1 MQVQSVWRAGSERHD
16 WRVFLLQ
23 TCLTLAVLLLG
34 GALICWVAANWS
46 GWSRFERLTG
56 AQAALML
63 VTLPAIVLLW
73 RGRDRP
79 AQVRS
84 ARSGLIGLAC
94 VALGA
99 LLALIGQTYQTGAN
113 TWELFALWAALM
125 LPWAIAGRSASVWL
139 LWVAVVNT
147 ALLLWHA
154 PTSVVGEWMLLEG
167 ASVWMIS
174 FNLAALA
181 CWTACATATQADR
194 RAGPRLLAA
203 LALAGASI
211 ALLNDDH
218 FGRTGVLLWLWTA
231 LPLTLVYR
239 YARPDAPILAMI
251 VLSALSVAIRLVWTP
266 FDDYDWALR
275 IVLTIVVSLSAGVLG
290 HRWIGHALR
299 QPDARTTASAVQSR
313 ALGLALLLAA
323 LACVLITLAGM
334 RLPDAQPATPADIA
348 MGVVAVLA
356 LAAWVFAA
364 RRIIVRR
371 LDQRP
376 PGMHGAAARSARPMG
391 SDLRDTDLRGTDVG
405 EIDIRDTDLLH
416 TDTPDARPRQAASLV
431 QTALLAVTAWFAAIL
446 QLGLLLFVG
455 LGSTEVVIGTAG
467 PILALLGV
475 VLVRAGS
482 KSLFLK
488 QVASALAFGGLVLVA
503 ADALT
508 FGPLNWLDVA
518 RVVTIS
524 LAVYLASG
532 YATMQLLATL
542 TLAFGLVLLTWLLPA
557 NPIDVG
563 LAMSALFNGPGIHA
577 LGAWTPASFAL
588 AALAVVL
595 FLIDARTRE
604 GVRRFDPLPM
614 AWGMALASLATAWFS
629 AGVTITQLGNL
640 WALHAPTALILAA
653 GALLPALA
661 STGAMWPVREKLGL
675 TMRWAVPLGLLA
687 LGLLWLPSPGILFAL
702 CWTLLG
708 FGLRRR
714 GLLALG
720 SVALIGYLCAY
731 YYQLGVALL
740 DKAVWLGL
748 AGVLAALLALVL
760 LRFHRRSSGEMPAA
774 RPDSHGHH
782 VGTHASRP
790 APARNHG
797 WRAGLALAGLV
808 LALGLANTTIWQREQ
823 LIAHGQEIVL
833 KLAPV
838 DPRSLMQGDYMRLD
852 FVLAREIAQQIEAA
866 PANAPKGKGYAILS
880 LLPNNEVRLLRLQRT
895 PDNLA
900 SDEIALAYHQDDEIR
915 IVTNAWFFEE
925 GQGEHFEQ
933 SRYGVLRVDRKGRA
947 LLIEMRD
954 EALKPL

>member
-46 GWSRFERLTG
+46 GWSRFERLAG
-56 AQAALML
+56 AQAALLL

-73 RGRDRP
+73 RSRHQR
-79 AQVRS
+79 AQARS
-84 ARSGLIGLAC
+84 ASSGLIGLAC

-99 LLALIGQTYQTGAN
+99 LLALVGQTYQTGAN

-147 ALLLWHA
+147 ALLLWRA
-154 PTSVVGEWMLLEG
+154 PTSVVAEWMLLEG

-174 FNLAALA
+174 FNLAVLA

-218 FGRTGVLLWLWTA
+218 FGRSGVLLWLWTA
-231 LPLTLVYR
+231 LPLTLIYR
-239 YARPDAPILAMI
+239 YVRPDAPILAMI
-251 VLSALSVAIRLVWTP
+251 VLSALAVAIRLVWAP
-266 FDDYDWALR
+266 FDDYDWELR
-275 IVLTIVVSLSAGVLG
+275 IVLTIVVSLGAGVLG

-299 QPDARTTASAVQSR
+299 QPDARAMAGAAQAR

-323 LACVLITLAGM
+323 LACVVITLVGM
-334 RLPDAQPATPADIA
+334 VLPDEQPPAFADIV

-356 LAAWVFAA
+356 LAAWV
-364 RRIIVRR
+364 VMTRR
-371 LDQRP
+371 LIARLRLARSPDT
-376 PGMHGAAARSARPMG
+376 HGAAARSPDAPRLDM
-391 SDLRDTDLRGTDVG
+391 RGTDIAG
-405 EIDIRDTDLLH
+405 EHAGYALATGLP
-416 TDTPDARPRQAASLV
+416 TDTPDASSGQAASLV

-455 LGSTEVVIGTAG
+455 LGSTEVVIGSAG

-475 VLVRAGS
+475 VLVRVGS

-503 ADALT
+503 ADALA
-508 FGPLNWLDVA
+508 FGPLNWLDVV

-532 YATMQLLATL
+532 YATMQLLASF

-563 LAMSALFNGPGIHA
+563 LAMSALFNGPGVHA

-588 AALAVVL
+588 AALAVAL
-595 FLIDARTRE
+595 FLVEARTR
-604 GVRRFDPLPM
+604 GVVRRFDPLPM
-614 AWGMALASLATAWFS
+614 AWGMALASLVTAWFS

-640 WALHAPTALILAA
+640 WALHAPTALILGT

-661 STGAMWPVREKLGL
+661 SLGAMWPVRDALGL
-675 TMRWAVPLGLLA
+675 RMRWSVPLGLLA
-687 LGLLWLPSPGILFAL
+687 LGLLWLPSPGVLFAL

-720 SVALIGYLCAY
+720 SIALIGYLCAY

-740 DKAVWLGL
+740 DKALWLGL
-748 AGVLAALLALVL
+748 AGLLAAMLALVL
-760 LRFHRRSSGEMPAA
+760 LRIHRRATREALSAGADNTGMHAGAHAP
-774 RPDSHGHH
+774 SH
-782 VGTHASRP
+782 VSVRYP
-790 APARNHG
+790 G
-797 WRAGLALAGLV
+797 WRAGLALAGLA
-808 LALGLANTTIWQREQ
+808 LALGLTNTTIWQRER

-833 KLAPV
+833 RLAPV

-852 FVLAREIAQQIEAA
+852 FVLAREIAQQIETA
-866 PANAPKGKGYAILS
+866 PASAPQGDGYAILS

-895 PDNLA
+895 PDGLA
-900 SDEIALAYHQDDEIR
+900 SDEIALAYRNDDEIR

-925 GQGEHFEQ
+925 GQAEHFEQ
-933 SRYGVLRVDRKGRA
+933 SRYGVLRVDRTGRA
-947 LLIEMRD
+947 LLMEMRD
-954 EALKPL
+954 ESFKPL